1 MEKFSSALANKP
13 FGVLLNKCDV
23 VENID
28 EMTKDFC
35 AFLNLGAQKL
45 NEFGLEPYLGFLHPH
60 LTNDF
65 ENNPNEQS
73 ALFVLPLSAVS
84 ALNVHALK
92 FVLLEALP

>member
-1 MEKFSSALANKP
+1 M
-13 FGVLLNKCDV
+13 LNKCDV

-28 EMTKDFC
+28 ELTKDFC
-35 AFLNLGAQKL
+35 TFLNLEAQKL
-45 NEFGLEPYLGFLHPH
+45 EAFGLEPYLGFLHPH

-65 ENNPNEQS
+65 ENNPDEKS
-73 ALFVLPLSAVS
+73 ALFVLPLSTVS